1 MARHNACLSPCCLLK
16 MHECEWHAQLCAGMR
31 YWAGICAQGWQS
43 CSLWQ
48 RTACVSL
55 DHSLIC
61 NKVHLMS
68 LIPPFNFSFFFWCP
82 FFSELCLINPRLQGI
97 DSSDGWM
104 DGWIAWKRMQK
115 RYLNWKI
122 LQDFVFDVLLQV
134 SSFHCYFRK
143 KEEEESI
150 KCAVRQ
156 CMSSIWPGTCVD
168 VPCSCSWPM
177 WYSPPFFFTLFPFI
191 YFLKN
196 IDVC

>member
-143 KEEEESI
+143 KKKKRASNVQSGNAW
-150 KCAVRQ
+150 AVYGQVHAWMYLALVPGQ
-156 CMSSIWPGTCVD
+156 CDILLL
-168 VPCSCSWPM
+168 
-177 WYSPPFFFTLFPFI
+177 FFTLFPFI